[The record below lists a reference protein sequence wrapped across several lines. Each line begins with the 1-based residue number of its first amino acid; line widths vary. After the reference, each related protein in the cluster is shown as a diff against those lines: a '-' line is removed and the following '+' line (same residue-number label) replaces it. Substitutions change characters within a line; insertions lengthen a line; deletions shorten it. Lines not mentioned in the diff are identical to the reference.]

1 MDKNR
6 IVFHFFCDDSACFV
20 IFGQDIWWF
29 LELMTFFLTCVD
41 TFQTCFTGV
50 NLSEALNLTSIK
62 PKYGYRLFVDLP
74 LGI

>member
-1 MDKNR
+1 M
-6 IVFHFFCDDSACFV
+6 IFWPFFGFEFVEIYCDFWTRYLM
-20 IFGQDIWWF
+20 IF
-29 LELMTFFLTCVD
+29 ELMTFFLTCVD
-41 TFQTCFTGV
+41 TFQACFTGV